1 MNRLTVAGL
10 FAATALAGSVLAA
23 QGTST
28 QLPSQPGGGFG
39 RSITGAYEGWYDN
52 KDGSHVFLVGYY
64 NRNLSQEVDI
74 PVGPNNH
81 IDPGG
86 PDFGQ
91 PTHFL
96 PGRQVGVFTITVP
109 KEFTP
114 QQRLTWTIVDNGE
127 TTAIPLRLNTDYNVS
142 PFEDAAVGNTP
153 PSLKFEQNGPAIQG
167 PIASVS
173 KALARNATVNTPL
186 ELPLWVDDDAKYTS
200 GTNAPMRNP
209 KPPVTAM
216 WSKYR
221 GPGKVTFAPANAKPK
236 FETLTGGQVGQPYSG
251 KSSVTA
257 TFSEPGDYILHVVG
271 NDYSGPGGGG
281 EVCCWTTAMLKV
293 TVH

>member
-1 MNRLTVAGL
+1 MNRWTVARLCVGL
-10 FAATALAGSVLAA
+10 ALAGGTLTSA
-23 QGTST
+23 QV
-28 QLPSQPGGGFG
+28 QLPSEPGGAFG

-64 NRNLSQEVDI
+64 NRNLAQPEDI

-86 PDFGQ
+86 PDMGQ

-109 KEFTP
+109 KEFTA
-114 QQRLTWTIVDNGE
+114 QQRLTWSVTVNNQ
-127 TTAIPLRLNTDYNVS
+127 TTSIPLRMNTDYVIS

-153 PSLKFEQNGPAIQG
+153 PVIKFEESGPTIQG
-167 PIASVS
+167 PIANLT
-173 KALARNATVNTPL
+173 KALPRTATVGTPL
-186 ELPLWVDDDAKYTS
+186 PLPMWASDDAKYTS

-209 KPPVTAM
+209 RPPVTAL

-221 GPGKVTFAPANAKPK
+221 GPGKVTFEPANARPK
-236 FETLTGGQVGQPYSG
+236 FDTLSGGQVGQPYAG

-257 TFSEPGDYILHVVG
+257 TFSDPGEYILHVVA

-293 TVH
+293 TVK

>member
-1 MNRLTVAGL
+1 MNPVQR
-10 FAATALAGSVLAA
+10 AATCAAFAVAAGILVSA
-23 QGTST
+23 QSI
-28 QLPSQPGGGFG
+28 QLPSEPGGKFG

-52 KDGSHVFLVGYY
+52 PDGSHVFLVGYY
-64 NRNLSQEVDI
+64 NRNLGEAVDI
-74 PVGPNNH
+74 PVGPKNH

-86 PDFGQ
+86 PDQGQ

-109 KEFTP
+109 KAFTAE
-114 QQRLTWTIVDNGE
+114 QRLTWTITDNAQS
-127 TTAIPLRLNTDYNVS
+127 TTIPLHLLPDYVIS

-153 PSLKFEQNGPAIQG
+153 PVLRFEEGGQKIQG
-167 PIASVS
+167 PVASLAS
-173 KALARNATVNTPL
+173 ALPRTASVNTPT
-186 ELPLWVDDDAKYTS
+186 PLTLWANDDAKYTS

-209 KPPVTAM
+209 RPPVTAM

-221 GPGKVTFAPANAKPK
+221 GPGEVTFDPPNGRPK
-236 FETLTGGQVGQPYSG
+236 FETTAGGQVGQPYAG
-251 KSSVTA
+251 KASVTA
-257 TFSEPGDYILHVVG
+257 TFGAPGDYVLQVVG

-293 TVH
+293 TVK

>member
-1 MNRLTVAGL
+1 LALT
-10 FAATALAGSVLAA
+10 LAGGALVAA
-23 QGTST
+23 QV
-28 QLPSQPGGGFG
+28 QLPSEPGGGFG
-39 RSITGAYEGWYDN
+39 RSITGAYEGWFDN

-64 NRNLSQEVDI
+64 NRNLAQAVDI
-74 PVGPNNH
+74 PVGPNNR
-81 IDPGG
+81 IEPGG

-114 QQRLTWTIVDNGE
+114 QQRLTWTIIDNGM
-127 TTAIPLRLNTDYNVS
+127 TTSIPLRLHTDYNVS

-153 PSLKFEQNGPAIQG
+153 PVLKFEEGGMGIQG
-167 PIASVS
+167 PIAAVA
-173 KALARNATVNTPL
+173 KAAARTATVGTPMP
-186 ELPLWVDDDAKYTS
+186 LPLWVADDAKYTS

-209 KPPVTAM
+209 RPPVTAL

-221 GPGKVTFAPANAKPK
+221 GPGDVKFEPATARPK
-236 FETLTGGQVGQPYSG
+236 FDTLTGGQVGQPYTG
-251 KSSVTA
+251 KSTVTA
-257 TFSEPGDYILHVVG
+257 TFSAPGEYILHVVG
-271 NDYSGPGGGG
+271 NDFSGPGGGG

-293 TVH
+293 TVK